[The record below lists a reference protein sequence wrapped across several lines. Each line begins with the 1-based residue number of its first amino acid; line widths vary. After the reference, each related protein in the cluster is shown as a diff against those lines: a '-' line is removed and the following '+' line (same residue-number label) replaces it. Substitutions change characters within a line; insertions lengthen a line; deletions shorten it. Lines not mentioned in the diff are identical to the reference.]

1 VVRVVT
7 SPETAALVEVLLE
20 VVAVVDLEAGTVVV
34 VAMAVVAAVEVVAA
48 VVVAQVPVTRVE
60 SLVTWPVNARMGA
73 VVVEVEMTEEVTGSV
88 TTAENLDTCPATV
101 LMLVLREAEV
111 VVDEVVAAVER
122 ATTAE
127 NKDIY
132 REIVQKRERKEELA
146 VVEVPVTN
154 VARPITSLVTAPP
167 EVEAVAEVSQTFVAT
182 SATRWGTLPSSARTK
197 PRPAAPSTSAPDEKL
212 DEGHR

>member
-1 VVRVVT
+1 MVRVVT

-60 SLVTWPVNARMGA
+60 SLVTWPVNARKGA

-88 TTAENLDTCPATV
+88 TTAESLDTCPATV

-111 VVDEVVAAVER
+111 VVDEVVAAVGR
-122 ATTAE
+122 ATTAG

-132 REIVQKRERKEELA
+132 REIVQKRGRKEELA

-182 SATRWGTLPSSARTK
+182 SAMRWGTLPSSARTK